1 MFKFLNRSINK
12 ISVYAVS
19 DLIKSKNF
27 EMIEY
32 IFRDKQASINSN
44 VNRNLI
50 REAINVG
57 DLEIYKLVEK
67 YYPTPLESYHVV
79 LSAYHVELF
88 KYIFEIAK
96 KESTQLDQ
104 DQRLSIVKVFISK
117 NQVEIIEYLSSID
130 FIDFANKELIKS
142 LVTEAISNSNFDLY
156 RLFNEKSVEKFPLSQ
171 YSIHQTTQSFKDYT
185 IERVKNLQEMGFKI
199 DELDLLLAVQTN
211 HDISVFLHFLSH
223 IETKNSVYL
232 NMNAHIIYRAILGR
246 NIGLLN
252 YLLTN
257 DHPKLSFSVEIEIA
271 PVRWLFYVKSDRNL
285 KLLELLFQFPIKYDD
300 SQISLGLVQSN
311 KYHSA
316 NIFKFLYEKKKIWTQ
331 EEIETSF
338 RYACVYGCLEII
350 EFLLLKVPNT
360 IFIVPS
366 INYTK
371 PKQVLIE
378 YLVSQGFKCLN
389 TDTIANFAFSNGD
402 TECLEFI
409 LNYIKQNKHAPVI
422 QNYFSYIS
430 FHSFSCFKLIV
441 DHQAWSLKKII
452 SFLCAEGNV
461 SYLDYFLQKNNLSTE
476 GMIEI
481 NAPFIL
487 FDSAIK
493 NGHLGMIKYLYEK
506 DDNRPILSSALS
518 HSMVHSQSHI
528 LEYFKDKT
536 IMEELQQNI
545 VVHKKAPILFYNY
558 LMECFHK

>member
-1 MFKFLNRSINK
+1 MFMFLNRTVNK

-32 IFRDKQASINSN
+32 MFRDKQASINSK
-44 VNRNLI
+44 VNGNLR

-79 LSAYHVELF
+79 LSAHHLDLF
-88 KYIFEIAK
+88 KYILEIAK

-104 DQRLSIVKVFISK
+104 DHILSIVKVFMTN
-117 NQVEIIEYLSSID
+117 NQVEIIEYLFSID

-142 LVTEAISNSNFDLY
+142 LVTEAISNSNFELY
-156 RLFNEKSVEKFPLSQ
+156 KLFNEKSAEKFPLSR
-171 YSIHQTTQSFKDYT
+171 YSIRHTTQSFKDYT
-185 IERVKNLQEMGFKI
+185 IERIKSLQEMGFKV
-199 DELDLLLAVQTN
+199 DESDLLFAVQTN
-211 HDISVFLHFLSH
+211 HDISVFLYFLSY
-223 IETKNSVYL
+223 IEIKNSAYL
-232 NMNAHIIYRAILGR
+232 NMNAQIIYRAISGR
-246 NIGLLN
+246 NMVLLN

-257 DHPKLSFSVEIEIA
+257 DHPKLSFSDFEI
-271 PVRWLFYVKSDRNL
+271 PPPRWLCLVYSDRNL

-300 SQISLGLVQSN
+300 SHISLALAQSN
-311 KYHSA
+311 QNHTV

-331 EEIETSF
+331 EEIETNF
-338 RYACVYGCLEII
+338 KYASMYGCLEII

-366 INYTK
+366 INYIK
-371 PKQVLIE
+371 PKQDLVE
-378 YLVSQGFKCLN
+378 YLVNQGFKCLN
-389 TDTIANFAFSNGD
+389 TDTIANYAFSNGD

-409 LNYIKQNKHAPVI
+409 LNYRKQNKHAQVI
-422 QNYFSYIS
+422 QTFLPSIS

-441 DHQAWSLKKII
+441 DHQAWSLRKII

-461 SYLDYFLQKNNLSTE
+461 PYLDYFLQKNNLSNE

-481 NAPFIL
+481 NASFIL

-493 NGHLGMIKYLYEK
+493 NGHLEMIKYLYEK
-506 DDNRPILSSALS
+506 DDNRPIQSSALS
-518 HSMVHSQSHI
+518 RSMVHCQSHI
-528 LEYFKDKT
+528 LEYFKDKV
-536 IMEELQQNI
+536 IKEEVQQNI
-545 VVHKKAPILFYNY
+545 VVYKKAPILFYNY
-558 LMECFHK
+558 LIEYFNK